1 MTDVSP
7 ETQALIDAAILQD
20 RAAREHPNPV
30 PAPAITTSSPAV
42 AATLG
47 RRDDFD
53 AAMEALK
60 RPTTVEFHGL
70 HFQVEPADAWLVDF
84 TELLNQGRVR
94 TALIMAIGEGQY
106 DHFMALQPRP
116 GMIDHLA
123 LANRVAEVVR
133 SGDL

>member
-1 MTDVSP
+1 MTVSP
-7 ETQALIDAAILQD
+7 ETQALIDAAVLQD
-20 RAAREHPNPV
+20 RAAREHPDPT
-30 PAPAITTSSPAV
+30 PTITTSSPAV

-47 RRDDFD
+47 RSDDFD

-60 RPTTVEFHGL
+60 RAITVEFRGL
-70 HFQVEPADAWLVDF
+70 RFQVEPADAWLVDF

-106 DHFMALQPRP
+106 DQFMALSPRP

-123 LANRVAEVVR
+123 LANRVSEGVR
-133 SGDL
+133 SGDS